1 MWHRRLLGH
10 VGEGGA
16 QLLHGEGEG
25 RFALVGA
32 SEVVVEG
39 VLGLGTRLL
48 ELGLSALLGRLQLLA
63 RLDRLSVRLLLL
75 GLHAAINWVGSQ
87 KRTKTK
93 NETKRTKS
101 GGGGRSGASSSETRC
116 WAAATMRSLS
126 SAWRPASSAASF
138 SPATMSLYLASRE
151 SLSRVLDCASSTCGV
166 SSQAD
171 K

>member
-1 MWHRRLLGH
+1 LWYRRLLGH

-75 GLHAAINWVGSQ
+75 GLHAAIIGWGH
-87 KRTKTK
+87 KK
-93 NETKRTKS
+93 NEIEKR
-101 GGGGRSGASSSETRC
+101 
-116 WAAATMRSLS
+116 
-126 SAWRPASSAASF
+126 
-138 SPATMSLYLASRE
+138 Y
-151 SLSRVLDCASSTCGV
+151 
-166 SSQAD
+166 
-171 K
+171 